1 MGNTR
6 RHAEIEW
13 RESVRQNPTPSY
25 SRATQVARKKPLTI
39 NTILAYLFG

>member
-13 RESVRQNPTPSY
+13 RNTIHQNPTPSY
-25 SRATQVARKKPLTI
+25 SRATQVARKKPLAI
-39 NTILAYLFG
+39 NTILAYLKG